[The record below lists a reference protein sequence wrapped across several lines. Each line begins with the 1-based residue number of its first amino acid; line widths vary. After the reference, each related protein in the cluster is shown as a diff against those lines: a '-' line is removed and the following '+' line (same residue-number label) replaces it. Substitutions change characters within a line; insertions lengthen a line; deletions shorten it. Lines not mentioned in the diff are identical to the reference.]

1 MRSAWR
7 EHLRETPE
15 TAQVVLRKIL
25 PKRLTITP
33 TPGGGWRFYGMTNY
47 TEVLKE
53 CGYDAVS
60 HVLDEMISKLS
71 KRRA

>member
-1 MRSAWR
+1 
-7 EHLRETPE
+7 
-15 TAQVVLRKIL
+15 
-25 PKRLTITP
+25 
-33 TPGGGWRFYGMTNY
+33 MTNY

-60 HVLDEMISKLS
+60 HVLDEMISKLA